1 MEIKTTRFGN
11 ITVQDEKVICFP
23 KGILGFSQNK
33 RFILFPHTEGSPF
46 YWLQSMDDGSVA
58 FVVMNPQL
66 VKPDYKITVEESV
79 LSEIKAEESSE
90 LDVLCIVTIPH
101 NQPDKMTINLLGP
114 IILNADKRYAMQVV
128 CPEENYSHRHPIIS
142 DKG

>member
-1 MEIKTTRFGN
+1 MEIETTRFGN
-11 ITVQDEKVICFP
+11 IAIQNEKVICFP
-23 KGILGFSQNK
+23 KGILGFSQNR

-46 YWLQSMDDGSVA
+46 YWLQSVDDGAVA

-66 VKPDYKITVEESV
+66 VKPDYKIDVEESI
-79 LSEIKAEESSE
+79 LSEIDAGESDE

-114 IILNADKRYAMQVV
+114 IILNADKHCAMQVV
-128 CPEENYSHRHPIIS
+128 CPEENYSHRHPIIA
-142 DKG
+142 DRK